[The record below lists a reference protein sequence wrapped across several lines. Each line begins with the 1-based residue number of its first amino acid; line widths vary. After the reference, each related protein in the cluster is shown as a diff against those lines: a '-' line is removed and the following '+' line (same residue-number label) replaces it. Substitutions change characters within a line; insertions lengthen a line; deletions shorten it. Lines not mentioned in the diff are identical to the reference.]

1 MMWEKDMFLEEHR
14 RRTPTMNMHGMMEE
28 MTYVEEGGRAADIIV
43 EPTENTMAMMTATTA
58 MITMMTM
65 TGRLSSKRMG
75 KTTAWGDNSGAR

>member
-1 MMWEKDMFLEEHR
+1 MMWEKDMILEEQR
-14 RRTPTMNMHGMMEE
+14 RRTPTMKMHGTMEE
-28 MTYVEEGGRAADIIV
+28 MVYGEEGGRAAAIIV

-65 TGRLSSKRMG
+65 RGRLSSKRTG